1 MRERV
6 LIVDDD
12 PVQRRLLDDMV
23 RKFGYEPIMAA
34 SGDAAMA
41 ALTGAES
48 ARIDA
53 VVLDLVMPD
62 LDGLGALA
70 KMRAAG
76 LAIPVI
82 VQSSR
87 GSADDLVTAMRAGAT
102 DFVIKPVDPG
112 NVRQLENAMFRAVA
126 LAQGD
131 VIGLDEFPQIVA
143 QPPGSVGTASVVRG
157 VSQPAGAPRWAESPP
172 IAAPGNRAPP
182 LLPAVAA
189 TTPPAGML
197 ALVDGNGDMRPL
209 DHIEADAIRFAIAHY
224 RGQMSEV
231 ARRLRIGRSTLYR
244 KLDSLERR

>member
-1 MRERV
+1 MRERI

-41 ALTGAES
+41 ALARAES
-48 ARIDA
+48 ARTEA

-62 LDGLGALA
+62 PDGLGRLA

-76 LAIPVI
+76 LATPVI

-87 GSADDLVTAMRAGAT
+87 RGGDDLVTAIRAEAT
-102 DFVIKPVDPG
+102 AFVITPVDAERLR
-112 NVRQLENAMFRAVA
+112 VLLRNALSA
-126 LAQGD
+126 
-131 VIGLDEFPQIVA
+131 
-143 QPPGSVGTASVVRG
+143 
-157 VSQPAGAPRWAESPP
+157 
-172 IAAPGNRAPP
+172 RAP
-182 LLPAVAA
+182 VAA
-189 TTPPAGML
+189 AVRPPAMPAAGLL
-197 ALVDGNGDMRPL
+197 ALLDGNGDLRPL
-209 DHIEADAIRFAIAHY
+209 DAIEAEAIRFALTHY

-244 KLDSLERR
+244 KLDSLQLDTATSEKEPGVAIR

>member
-41 ALTGAES
+41 ALTGAEN

-62 LDGLGALA
+62 LDGLGMLA

-76 LAIPVI
+76 LATPVI

-87 GSADDLVTAMRAGAT
+87 GGVDDLATAMRVGAT
-102 DFVIKPVDPG
+102 DFVIKPVDAERLR
-112 NVRQLENAMFRAVA
+112 VSLRNALSTRARARAPSAEIPPVA
-126 LAQGD
+126 AECG
-131 VIGLDEFPQIVA
+131 
-143 QPPGSVGTASVVRG
+143 PPPLRL
-157 VSQPAGAPRWAESPP
+157 PAGLAA
-172 IAAPGNRAPP
+172 AAP
-182 LLPAVAA
+182 
-189 TTPPAGML
+189 TAGVL
-197 ALVDGNGDMRPL
+197 ALLDRNGDMRPL
-209 DHIEADAIRFAIAHY
+209 DDIEADAIRFAVAHY
-224 RGQMSEV
+224 RGRMSEV

-244 KLDSLERR
+244 KLDSLQLDTGVSEKEPGVVIR